1 MHVDSYVMLSYY
13 LQIVMFIKKSSHFN
27 LSVNFML
34 IKKTVKIL
42 SSIKIE
48 LILDIILFFVFF
60 KFFDIEIKFKNY
72 FYLSLMVI

>member
-1 MHVDSYVMLSYY
+1 MHVDSYAMLSYY

>member
-1 MHVDSYVMLSYY
+1 MHVDSYAMLSYY

-60 KFFDIEIKFKNY
+60 KFFDIEIKFRNY